1 MLQYLVFF
9 GAALNLSG
17 VAVYIKDT
25 LKGTTKPNRV
35 TYLLWS
41 IAPMIASG
49 AALVSGVRW
58 AVLPVFMTGFG
69 PFLVFL
75 ASFVNPNSYWKL
87 RSYDYICGV
96 FSVLALTLWGITSNP
111 IIAIVFAI
119 ISDAFAGLPT
129 LIKSWTNPET
139 ESGIAYFLAMLG
151 TLTTFAAIKSWA
163 FSEYGFASYII
174 FMDGLLTLA
183 VYRNK
188 LTRWIHA

>member
-174 FMDGLLTLA
+174 LMDGILTLA